1 LVSTGN
7 SSLLAVDALRE
18 QGCIVKGMVAMF
30 TYGFEEAKQNFLDHK
45 CPLVT
50 LTDFDSMLEKAI
62 ESKYIQE
69 ADLESINEWRKSPS
83 TWKQ

>member
-1 LVSTGN
+1 
-7 SSLLAVDALRE
+7 
-18 QGCIVKGMVAMF
+18 
-30 TYGFEEAKQNFLDHK
+30 
-45 CPLVT
+45 
-50 LTDFDSMLEKAI
+50 MLEKAI